1 MQKLFTNTIFLCIV
15 SSEFVPSPVF
25 REKTSSMGTT
35 VIDGNILFT
44 RYENNYYVGRIC
56 AILHIQHIREI
67 FKKF

>member
-1 MQKLFTNTIFLCIV
+1 M
-15 SSEFVPSPVF
+15 PSPVF
-25 REKTSSMGTT
+25 REKASSMETT

-56 AILHIQHIREI
+56 AIFHIQHIRGV